1 MLFTTDFINNSILI
15 RLYMKY
21 PDRFKYVIE
30 LMRKSYSEDIILF
43 ILNQGIENTYRKY

>member
-1 MLFTTDFINNSILI
+1 MLFTTDFINNNTLI

-30 LMRKSYSEDIILF
+30 LMKKSYSEDIILF

>member
-1 MLFTTDFINNSILI
+1 MLFTTDFINNSTLI

-30 LMRKSYSEDIILF
+30 LMKRSYSEDTVLF
-43 ILNQGIENTYRKY
+43 ILNQGIENTYKKY